1 MKKLLLTLVVAGM
14 CFGMVGCATQKPLT
28 PEEIAAERERQIQ
41 MTTRIYEGK
50 TPDEVLH
57 SADMVFRLADDNYI
71 IYYEGLS
78 YHQGLSL
85 QAQRRSVI
93 DAARATETWVVQFF
107 YVKNGTKVVAM
118 HSGQEQAS
126 IDLSSEFFGGVGVT
140 AGTGPMTNMTT
151 SPAIYQLFFAR
162 LDKLLGKNPNWITC
176 KEAKKLFTDGNLDP
190 FCKAATDTTPDGK
203 TAAQRELEQANQ

>member
-57 SADMVFRLADDNYI
+57 SADMVFRLADDNYLI
-71 IYYEGLS
+71 

-93 DAARATETWVVQFF
+93 DAAMATETWVVQAS
-107 YVKNGTKVVAM
+107 YVGNRTKVVAM
-118 HSGQEQAS
+118 HSGQEQAR
-126 IDLSSEFFGGVGVT
+126 IDLSSDFFGGVGVT

-162 LDKLLGKNPNWITC
+162 LDNLLGKNPNWITC
-176 KEAKKLFTDGNLDP
+176 KEAKKLCTDANLDP
-190 FCKAATDTTPDGK
+190 FCKVATDRTPDGK
-203 TAAQRELEQANQ
+203 AAAQRELEQANQ

>member
-1 MKKLLLTLVVAGM
+1 MKKFLLMLVVAGM

-50 TPDEVLH
+50 TPDEVL
-57 SADMVFRLADDNYI
+57 SAADMVFRLADDNYI
-71 IYYEGLS
+71 IYY
-78 YHQGLSL
+78 QGLSS

-93 DAARATETWVVQFF
+93 DAAMATETWVVQVS
-107 YVKNGTKVVAM
+107 YVKNGTKVVVM
-118 HSGQEQAS
+118 HSGQEQAR

-140 AGTGPMTNMTT
+140 AGTGPMTNMTS
-151 SPAIYQLFFAR
+151 SPAVYQLFFAR
-162 LDKLLGKNPNWITC
+162 LDNLLGKNPNWITC
-176 KEAKKLFTDGNLDP
+176 KEANKLFINGNLDP
-190 FCKAATDTTPDGK
+190 FCKVTTDRTPDGK

>member
-28 PEEIAAERERQIQ
+28 SEEIAAERERQIQ

-57 SADMVFRLADDNYI
+57 SADMVFRLADDNYLI
-71 IYYEGLS
+71 

-93 DAARATETWVVQFF
+93 DAAMATETWVVQAS
-107 YVKNGTKVVAM
+107 YVGNRTKVVAM
-118 HSGQEQAS
+118 HSGQEQAR
-126 IDLSSEFFGGVGVT
+126 IDLSSDFFGGVGVT

-162 LDKLLGKNPNWITC
+162 LDNLLGKNPNWITC